1 MGRGGPVSPPFFGS
15 PSLLP
20 SSLRMPRIL
29 GLLRGEPRARRFFAA
44 YAQSSLGN
52 GAGYVAL
59 VVLAYDRWHS
69 PWAITLVLMA
79 DFVPAMV
86 FGPVFGAAADRWSR
100 RGAAVVADLLRA
112 GAFIALGLVGGIWA
126 TVALAL
132 VVGVGAGM
140 FTPAL
145 LAGLPSLVDEERLP
159 AATSLYGAIT
169 DAGRTV
175 GPALAALVLT
185 IASADTVV
193 IANGVTFLISAAVL
207 ATVSFGAV
215 SRSEREGGPGVLAQA
230 REGVAAV
237 ARMRGIR
244 TLVLASSGMILFG
257 SMLNVAELLLA
268 KALHSG
274 SVGYSML
281 VAAAGGGFVLGSL
294 SGARSARLAQLKRR
308 YLLGILLISLGLVAA
323 VIPSYALA
331 AAGLA
336 LTGYGNGL
344 MLVNERL
351 LCQRVVPQHLLARAF
366 AVFDTAGSWGF
377 AIAFLGAAAVLSL
390 AGTRTVLLI
399 AGIGALAIWALASAA
414 LRATWSDEATPSED
428 GVAVVPAVEPVPG
441 T

>member
-1 MGRGGPVSPPFFGS
+1 M
-15 PSLLP
+15 
-20 SSLRMPRIL
+20 
-29 GLLRGEPRARRFFAA
+29 
-44 YAQSSLGN
+44 
-52 GAGYVAL
+52 
-59 VVLAYDRWHS
+59 
-69 PWAITLVLMA
+69 
-79 DFVPAMV
+79 
-86 FGPVFGAAADRWSR
+86 
-100 RGAAVVADLLRA
+100 
-112 GAFIALGLVGGIWA
+112 
-126 TVALAL
+126 
-132 VVGVGAGM
+132 
-140 FTPAL
+140 
-145 LAGLPSLVDEERLP
+145 
-159 AATSLYGAIT
+159 
-169 DAGRTV
+169 
-175 GPALAALVLT
+175 LT

-414 LRATWSDEATPSED
+414 LRATWSDETTPSED
-428 GVAVVPAVEPVPG
+428 GVAVVPAAEPAPG
-441 T
+441 A